1 MRTGRESYVY
11 QRGAAPQPDGRV
23 LNFRRNEMGR
33 RHGLRKKLDRGG
45 AHLTRWMQA
54 LGLVYV
60 LMFLPVRGYGGADA
74 GAVDAGSIQ
83 TECGKAW
90 QTEEKR
96 RHSRSR

>member
-1 MRTGRESYVY
+1 MGSERSWIGR
-11 QRGAAPQPDGRV
+11 
-23 LNFRRNEMGR
+23 
-33 RHGLRKKLDRGG
+33 

-74 GAVDAGSIQ
+74 YRRMR
-83 TECGKAW
+83 KAW
-90 QTEEKR
+90 RTEVKR